1 MADATDVSGGA
12 ADPDDVDP
20 GEPVAALAGLGQTPT
35 AGFAARIRD
44 RIQRRHLA
52 ADAADF
58 SLSGLAFVVL
68 QFLTVLFQFFQLTDR
83 QEGDE

>member
-1 MADATDVSGGA
+1 MADAVDDSGYA
-12 ADPDDVDP
+12 TEPDVDP
-20 GEPVAALAGLGQTPT
+20 GEPVAVLAELGQRPT

-44 RIQRRHLA
+44 RIQRRHFA
-52 ADAADF
+52 ADAAEF